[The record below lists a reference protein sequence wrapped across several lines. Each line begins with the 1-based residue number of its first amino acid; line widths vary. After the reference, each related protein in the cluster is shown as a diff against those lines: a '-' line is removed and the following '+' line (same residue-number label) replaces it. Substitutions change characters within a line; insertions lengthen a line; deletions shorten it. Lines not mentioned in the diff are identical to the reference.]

1 MVILY
6 KRPCAQAIDATMAQD
21 SFVFFLSN
29 CIQSTWRKFVPLKTI
44 IGSPFP
50 PFKPKWAFLKL
61 VHVPDSLW
69 MAFRYFRN
77 VIYNYRTLF
86 WDVYILAC
94 LFKKT
99 SSFYLLVI
107 SSIKILKSL
116 QRKGNPFFLKVLV
129 FTYLPQIGCQIGI
142 RPTKIYTHSQV
153 RNTCKLQ

>member
-6 KRPCAQAIDATMAQD
+6 KRRCAQAIDATVAQY
-21 SFVFFLSN
+21 SFVFSLSN
-29 CIQSTWRKFVPLKTI
+29 CVQSTWRKFVPLKKI
-44 IGSPFP
+44 IGSPCP
-50 PFKPKWAFLKL
+50 PFKTKWVFLKL
-61 VHVPDSLW
+61 VNVPDSLR

-77 VIYNYRTLF
+77 VVNNYSTLF

-99 SSFYLLVI
+99 SLYLLVI

-129 FTYLPQIGCQIGI
+129 FTYFPRIGCQIGI
-142 RPTKIYTHSQV
+142 RATKIYTHSQV